1 MSSCSAT
8 DDAGVA
14 REPHARKT
22 VAHRLEAMAGN
33 NLILAG
39 DIGGTKTH
47 LALFSLQ
54 GEKLQAEIKKTF
66 PSKQYPGLE
75 PVIEEF
81 IADQQVSISRACFG
95 IAGPVVDG
103 QVKTPNLPWV
113 VDSGNIAQRFKLDSV
128 ALLNDLEAAAYG
140 IFTLEPQELFT
151 LNEGVSGQR
160 GNKVL
165 IAAGTGL
172 GEATLYDDGRDYH
185 PSASE
190 GGHADFAPRNETEI
204 DLLRY
209 LIKKFGR
216 VSYERVVSGPGLANI
231 YEFLRDGG
239 RMEEP
244 AWLKEKIAAAED
256 ISAAIAQEALAGS
269 SAICVKALDLFVS
282 VYGAEAGNLA
292 LRGKATGGVYIGG
305 GIAPKIVD
313 KLKDGTFMRAFVDKG
328 RYREFLSGMPVRVIL
343 NDQAALQGAAF
354 YSKVK
359 RLATILSKEATCESL
374 SSKSALLRLL

>member
-1 MSSCSAT
+1 
-8 DDAGVA
+8 V
-14 REPHARKT
+14 
-22 VAHRLEAMAGN
+22 AGN

-54 GEKLQAEIKKTF
+54 VEKLQAEIKKTF

-75 PVIEEF
+75 PVVEEF
-81 IADQQVSISRACFG
+81 LADQQVSISCACFG

-113 VDSGNIAQRFKLDSV
+113 VDATAISQRFKLDSV
-128 ALLNDLEAAAYG
+128 DLLNDLEAAGYG
-140 IFTLEPQELFT
+140 IFTLEPHELFT
-151 LNEGVSGQR
+151 LNEGVSGRR

-190 GGHADFAPRNETEI
+190 GGHGDFAPTGETEI

-209 LIKKFGR
+209 LMKKFGH
-216 VSYERVVSGPGLANI
+216 VSYERVVSGPGIANI
-231 YEFLRDGG
+231 YGFLRDSG
-239 RMEEP
+239 RLEEP
-244 AWLKEKIAAAED
+244 DWLKQKISAAED
-256 ISAAIAQEALAGS
+256 ASGVISQEGLAGS
-269 SAICVKALDLFVS
+269 SAICVQALDLFVS
-282 VYGAEAGNLA
+282 AYGAEAGNLA

-305 GIAPKIVD
+305 GIAPKIFA
-313 KLKDGTFMRAFVDKG
+313 KLKDGTFMQAFLDKG
-328 RYREFLSGMPVRVIL
+328 RYRELLSAMPVRVIM
-343 NDQAALQGAAF
+343 NDQAALQGAA
-354 YSKVK
+354 YY
-359 RLATILSKEATCESL
+359 ATFRSQGFRSE
-374 SSKSALLRLL
+374 R

>member
-1 MSSCSAT
+1 
-8 DDAGVA
+8 
-14 REPHARKT
+14 
-22 VAHRLEAMAGN
+22 MAGN
-33 NLILAG
+33 HLILAG

-47 LALFSLQ
+47 LALFSQQ
-54 GEKLQAEIKKTF
+54 GEQLETAIKKTF
-66 PSKQYPGLE
+66 PSKEYSGLE
-75 PVIEEF
+75 PVLKEF
-81 IADQQVSISRACFG
+81 LADYQASVGRACFG
-95 IAGPVVDG
+95 IAGPVVEG

-113 VDSGNIAQRFKLDSV
+113 VNAAKLAATCKLSSV

-140 IFTLEPQELFT
+140 IFTLQSQELLS
-151 LNEGVSGQR
+151 LNEGIPR
-160 GNKVL
+160 RPGNMVL

-231 YEFLRDGG
+231 YGFLRDGG
-239 RMEEP
+239 RIEEP
-244 AWLKEKIAAAED
+244 EWLKEKIAAAED

-269 SAICVKALDLFVS
+269 CAICVKTLDLFVS

-313 KLKDGTFMRAFVDKG
+313 KIKDGTFMRAFVDKG
-328 RYREFLSGMPVRVIL
+328 RYRDFLSAMPVRVIL

-354 YSKVK
+354 YATKSKG
-359 RLATILSKEATCESL
+359 
-374 SSKSALLRLL
+374 

>member
-1 MSSCSAT
+1 M
-8 DDAGVA
+8 A
-14 REPHARKT
+14 R
-22 VAHRLEAMAGN
+22 N

-113 VDSGNIAQRFKLDSV
+113 VDSINIAQRFKLDSV

-172 GEATLYDDGRDYH
+172 GEATLYDDGGDHH

-190 GGHADFAPRNETEI
+190 GGHGDFAPTDETQI

-209 LIKKFGR
+209 LIKKFGH
-216 VSYERVVSGPGLANI
+216 VSYERVVSGPGIGNI
-231 YEFLRDGG
+231 YGFLRDTG
-239 RMEEP
+239 RLEEP
-244 AWLKEKIAAAED
+244 DWLKEKISASED
-256 ISAAIAQEALAGS
+256 ASVVISQEGLAGN
-269 SAICVKALDLFVS
+269 SAICVQALNLFVS

-305 GIAPKIVD
+305 GIAPKILA
-313 KLKDGTFMRAFVDKG
+313 KLEDGTFMRAFLRKG
-328 RYREFLSGMPVRVIL
+328 RYLELLSGMPVRVIL

-354 YSKVK
+354 YAV
-359 RLATILSKEATCESL
+359 RLQS
-374 SSKSALLRLL
+374 

>member
-1 MSSCSAT
+1 M
-8 DDAGVA
+8 A
-14 REPHARKT
+14 R
-22 VAHRLEAMAGN
+22 N

-54 GEKLQAEIKKTF
+54 GEKLQAEMKKTF

-81 IADQQVSISRACFG
+81 IADQQVSISRVCFG

-113 VDSGNIAQRFKLDSV
+113 VDSINIAQRFKLDSV
-128 ALLNDLEAAAYG
+128 ALLNDLEATAYG
-140 IFTLEPQELFT
+140 IFTLGPQELFT
-151 LNEGVSGQR
+151 LNEGVSGRR

-172 GEATLYDDGRDYH
+172 GEATLYDDGRDHH

-190 GGHADFAPRNETEI
+190 GGHGDFAPTDETQI
-204 DLLRY
+204 GLLRY
-209 LIKKFGR
+209 LTKKFGHA
-216 VSYERVVSGPGLANI
+216 SYERVVSGPGIANI
-231 YEFLRDGG
+231 YGFLRDSG
-239 RMEEP
+239 RFEEP
-244 AWLKEKIAAAED
+244 DWLKQKLSAAED
-256 ISAAIAQEALAGS
+256 VSIVISQEGLAGNS
-269 SAICVKALDLFVS
+269 DICVQALNLFVS

-305 GIAPKIVD
+305 GIAPKILA
-313 KLKDGTFMRAFVDKG
+313 KLEDGTFMRAFLHKG
-328 RYREFLSGMPVRVIL
+328 RYLELLSGMPVRVIL

-354 YSKVK
+354 YAVGLQS
-359 RLATILSKEATCESL
+359 
-374 SSKSALLRLL
+374 